1 LRPEIHV
8 VCFLTRYRSACA
20 EYNLFPIKSKVL
32 ERVEE
37 AFRAQGHAV
46 INLSMGEVYNNTINF

>member
-1 LRPEIHV
+1 LINTLPQGAV
-8 VCFLTRYRSACA
+8 FLCHAEENTRQR
-20 EYNLFPIKSKVL
+20 KVL